1 MLNHKNMTNLIGGG
15 NFENSKLANTSY
27 VSAEGR
33 LPLCANANGC
43 RPFCVFVYNWPLL
56 LAADNQLSA

>member
-15 NFENSKLANTSY
+15 NFEDSKLANTCY

-33 LPLCANANGC
+33 LPLCVNANGC
-43 RPFCVFVYNWPLL
+43 RPFCVFVYNQPLM
-56 LAADNQLSA
+56 AADSQLSA